1 MKTMRSICGLDK
13 LKSLRAMLMCIE
25 TIEKNFLID
34 EEVSDKDYEIL
45 IYYLDKLYVDFK
57 QEYLK
62 EFNK

>member
-25 TIEKNFLID
+25 TIEKNFMLDDDVTD
-34 EEVSDKDYEIL
+34 EDYRVL
-45 IYYLDKLYVDFK
+45 IYHLDKLYLDFK

>member
-13 LKSLRAMLMCIE
+13 LKSLRAMLMCIQ
-25 TIEKNFLID
+25 TIEKNFMLD
-34 EEVSDKDYEIL
+34 DDVTDADYEVL
-45 IYYLDKLYVDFK
+45 IYHLDKLYLDFK

>member
-1 MKTMRSICGLDK
+1 METMRSICGLNK

-25 TIEKNFLID
+25 TIEKNFMLD
-34 EEVSDKDYEIL
+34 DDVTDADYKVL
-45 IYYLDKLYVDFK
+45 IYHLDKLYLDFK

>member
-1 MKTMRSICGLDK
+1 MKTMRSICGMDK

-25 TIEKNFLID
+25 TIEKNFMLDDDVTD
-34 EEVSDKDYEIL
+34 EDYEVL
-45 IYYLDKLYVDFK
+45 IYYLDKLYLDFK

>member
-25 TIEKNFLID
+25 TIEKNFMLD
-34 EEVSDKDYEIL
+34 DDVTDADYKVL
-45 IYYLDKLYVDFK
+45 IYHLDKLYLDFK

>member
-25 TIEKNFLID
+25 TIEKNFMLDDDVTDEDYKVLIH
-34 EEVSDKDYEIL
+34 
-45 IYYLDKLYVDFK
+45 YLDKLYLDFK